1 MTNLPPDCVDGAC
14 AVTEASSRSVREILA
29 EGLGT
34 LTRLRVLVHILIFT
48 GVLMLPAA
56 LLVSYFIAEFFRLE
70 GVSGLASEAKL
81 SAQKNK
87 ELQALLQET
96 LITSDLVYG
105 SGVIYLVPGA
115 IRQNNLVASRMVENG
130 EALGFEAEDLSNAV
144 AALAAIEADLGILP
158 RLDETQLDNHINEFL
173 PRYDD
178 HVDVVIALSQNLIE
192 ASRNLTEKFDA
203 AYVQQRRRIERE
215 IVVFG
220 GLYIAF
226 VLLVLRL
233 HLNQFVRPITQLNL
247 SAREAISNESPLDLV
262 LNGPKEYQELSMVLK
277 RYDQRLEFRMRIQQ
291 LANSLSFQL
300 MKAVPESEIA
310 QVAVLAISESLTT
323 DSVDHFKVSAPSEGA
338 GEVEQVTASAQDL
351 GLTSEGI
358 SSLGL
363 SASNSC
369 CYWPKL
375 DPGEPRS
382 ELSTEPAHRRLNSSE
397 AFGAVR
403 TDVLIAVFSKAE
415 ISRVY
420 ILRGLEVPERSA
432 ENLMALQQIS
442 DVLAVIDEKAAFDR
456 ELEFRVQSR
465 TRELSKQTEIAL
477 KAQRAQASFL
487 TTISHEIRTP
497 FNSLIGMAEVLRQS
511 NLDSDQQI
519 AADALAN
526 AGNRLLQV
534 VTTMFEYAML
544 DSNKYEVAWNRLDTR
559 TFSEQVRAQFEARA
573 RAQNCRFSISVDDSE
588 GLGFEIDNQALTRI
602 VQVLLENALRFG
614 AGGRVDFELL
624 VTIID
629 QDWLRL
635 EINVSDEGPGVGP
648 DQVAN
653 LFEPFV
659 QGGELAQGG
668 LGLGLAIAQRYAKQ
682 LGGEI
687 VLDPNHVKGSRFLVE
702 LTCLRTLPLLEEF
715 ELIEAASTHLQT
727 QSLRFLLIK
736 NQALPGNFNSIA
748 QRFELQLDY
757 VDTVQDQ
764 LQGFMENPSKV
775 VVVFSKKSELDWF
788 MDHCEPLASR
798 AEPKMILLVEP
809 TAETATQPIDGPK
822 VWLTPATIKRAT
834 EQLISL

>member
-300 MKAVPESEIA
+300 MKAVPESEIP

-323 DSVDHFKVSAPSEGA
+323 DSVDHFKVSAPSGGS

-358 SSLGL
+358 SNLGL

-487 TTISHEIRTP
+487 TTVSHEIRTP

-544 DSNKYEVAWNRLDTR
+544 DSNKYEVAWNRLD
-559 TFSEQVRAQFEARA
+559 
-573 RAQNCRFSISVDDSE
+573 AQN
-588 GLGFEIDNQALTRI
+588 
-602 VQVLLENALRFG
+602 VL
-614 AGGRVDFELL
+614 
-624 VTIID
+624 
-629 QDWLRL
+629 
-635 EINVSDEGPGVGP
+635 
-648 DQVAN
+648 
-653 LFEPFV
+653 
-659 QGGELAQGG
+659 
-668 LGLGLAIAQRYAKQ
+668 
-682 LGGEI
+682 
-687 VLDPNHVKGSRFLVE
+687 
-702 LTCLRTLPLLEEF
+702 
-715 ELIEAASTHLQT
+715 
-727 QSLRFLLIK
+727 
-736 NQALPGNFNSIA
+736 
-748 QRFELQLDY
+748 
-757 VDTVQDQ
+757 
-764 LQGFMENPSKV
+764 
-775 VVVFSKKSELDWF
+775 
-788 MDHCEPLASR
+788 
-798 AEPKMILLVEP
+798 
-809 TAETATQPIDGPK
+809 
-822 VWLTPATIKRAT
+822 
-834 EQLISL
+834 

>member
-192 ASRNLTEKFDA
+192 ASRNLNEKFDA

-300 MKAVPESEIA
+300 MKAVPESEIP

-323 DSVDHFKVSAPSEGA
+323 DSVDHFKVSAPSGRSGA
-338 GEVEQVTASAQDL
+338 VEQVTASAQDL

-358 SSLGL
+358 SNLGL

-403 TDVLIAVFSKAE
+403 TDALIAVFSKAE

-487 TTISHEIRTP
+487 TTVSHEIRTP

-544 DSNKYEVAWNRLDTR
+544 DSNKYEVAWNRLDAR

-702 LTCLRTLPLLEEF
+702 LTCLRTLPLLEEI

-809 TAETATQPIDGPK
+809 TAQTATQPIDGPK

>member
-323 DSVDHFKVSAPSEGA
+323 DSVDHFKVSAPSGRSGA
-338 GEVEQVTASAQDL
+338 VEQVTASAQDL

-358 SSLGL
+358 SNLGL

-487 TTISHEIRTP
+487 TTVSHEIRTP

-544 DSNKYEVAWNRLDTR
+544 DSNKYEVAWNRLDAR

>member
-323 DSVDHFKVSAPSEGA
+323 DAVDHFKVSAPSGGA
-338 GEVEQVTASAQDL
+338 GEVDQVTASAQDL

-487 TTISHEIRTP
+487 TTVSHEIRTP

-635 EINVSDEGPGVGP
+635 EINVSDEGPGVSP
-648 DQVAN
+648 DQMAN

-809 TAETATQPIDGPK
+809 TAQTATQPIDGPK

>member
-323 DSVDHFKVSAPSEGA
+323 DSVDHFKVSAPS
-338 GEVEQVTASAQDL
+338 
-351 GLTSEGI
+351 
-358 SSLGL
+358 
-363 SASNSC
+363 
-369 CYWPKL
+369 
-375 DPGEPRS
+375 
-382 ELSTEPAHRRLNSSE
+382 
-397 AFGAVR
+397 
-403 TDVLIAVFSKAE
+403 
-415 ISRVY
+415 
-420 ILRGLEVPERSA
+420 
-432 ENLMALQQIS
+432 
-442 DVLAVIDEKAAFDR
+442 
-456 ELEFRVQSR
+456 
-465 TRELSKQTEIAL
+465 
-477 KAQRAQASFL
+477 
-487 TTISHEIRTP
+487 
-497 FNSLIGMAEVLRQS
+497 
-511 NLDSDQQI
+511 
-519 AADALAN
+519 
-526 AGNRLLQV
+526 
-534 VTTMFEYAML
+534 
-544 DSNKYEVAWNRLDTR
+544 
-559 TFSEQVRAQFEARA
+559 
-573 RAQNCRFSISVDDSE
+573 
-588 GLGFEIDNQALTRI
+588 
-602 VQVLLENALRFG
+602 
-614 AGGRVDFELL
+614 GG
-624 VTIID
+624 
-629 QDWLRL
+629 
-635 EINVSDEGPGVGP
+635 
-648 DQVAN
+648 
-653 LFEPFV
+653 
-659 QGGELAQGG
+659 GG
-668 LGLGLAIAQRYAKQ
+668 
-682 LGGEI
+682 
-687 VLDPNHVKGSRFLVE
+687 
-702 LTCLRTLPLLEEF
+702 
-715 ELIEAASTHLQT
+715 
-727 QSLRFLLIK
+727 
-736 NQALPGNFNSIA
+736 
-748 QRFELQLDY
+748 
-757 VDTVQDQ
+757 
-764 LQGFMENPSKV
+764 
-775 VVVFSKKSELDWF
+775 
-788 MDHCEPLASR
+788 
-798 AEPKMILLVEP
+798 
-809 TAETATQPIDGPK
+809 
-822 VWLTPATIKRAT
+822 
-834 EQLISL
+834 